1 MVLGKKV
8 KVYVMPFPE
17 TSPIKDKHEYFKKI
31 LI

>member
-1 MVLGKKV
+1 MILGKKV

-17 TSPIKDKHEYFKKI
+17 TSPINDKHEYFKKI